1 MNARLVLI
9 AAGLCVVWGEESAA
23 VNTTLVLSDV
33 PVTTSVI
40 ATTTT
45 LIATTTATT
54 TALIAT
60 TSAAAA
66 RVPSNRTVRVNVK
79 VVNVALARSLVVP
92 SKWASGQRNSSKVI
106 TFGVCPVGRFCP
118 DGTSEPRMCPVGT
131 YSSMAGRWEPCP
143 AVCWPGSYCPD
154 PGVMLPCPAN
164 TNSRASSTS
173 QKDCVCN
180 PGFTCVYKKQLSV
193 SVRLK
198 ISFGVWL
205 SPTGSALRAKL
216 VQAVADAAGVPA
228 SSVRVDQV
236 SPYIS
241 SGAARRRLLGGE
253 VTLSMRVHGAERLED
268 VHGRLDRHAELKG
281 RASVHWKRAD
291 RLQVL
296 PAPPGKA
303 WEHRQ
308 FLRQ

>member
-1 MNARLVLI
+1 M
-9 AAGLCVVWGEESAA
+9 
-23 VNTTLVLSDV
+23 
-33 PVTTSVI
+33 
-40 ATTTT
+40 
-45 LIATTTATT
+45 
-54 TALIAT
+54 
-60 TSAAAA
+60 
-66 RVPSNRTVRVNVK
+66 NVK

-92 SKWASGQRNSSKVI
+92 SKWASGQRNSTKVMA
-106 TFGVCPVGRFCP
+106 FGVCPVGRFCP

-131 YSSMAGRWEPCP
+131 YSSMSGRWEPCP

-205 SPTGSALRAKL
+205 SPAGSAMRDKL

-281 RASVHWKRAD
+281 RASVRWKRAD

-303 WEHRQ
+303 WERRQ
-308 FLRQ
+308 FFKK